1 MANGLFAGIM
11 TPEQAEA
18 ARQQRML
25 EQARAVAQLTPDQQS
40 SLLAIQS
47 GQRTGGLI
55 SDFMGFEPP
64 EIKKAREFQS
74 AVNRV
79 QTRLSPAELADPT
92 KVYTEMAKEASA
104 LGYVQE
110 AMQFATEAQKLSR
123 QDREFNLRERKVG
136 SEQTTITG
144 VRVFRRG
151 DGPLVVEEG
160 GQDVPYDPKKHGR
173 FETAQDRIAP
183 RGVQVKDII
192 GPGGMVIGREVI
204 DSNTGESIRKEYFP
218 GFGPNADGKT
228 SKDKSTPVDPASF
241 DPNVSSTTSTETTP
255 TAPVRSGR
263 GRRESN
269 RVSARPPREILRGT
283 NRIKNKAY
291 DEWMEQYG
299 ATHNPDGSPK

>member
-64 EIKKAREFQS
+64 EVKKAREFQG

-79 QTRLSPAELADPT
+79 KTRLSPDELADPT

-151 DGPLVVEEG
+151 DGPLLVEENG
-160 GQDVPYDPKKHGR
+160 RDVPYDAQKHGR
-173 FETAQDRIAP
+173 FETAADRAAP
-183 RGVQVKDII
+183 SSVKVENIY
-192 GPGGMVIGREVI
+192 GPGGMVIGREVL
-204 DSNTGESIRKEYFP
+204 DSRSGASIRKEYFP
-218 GFGPNADGKT
+218 GFGPNGKAVGADGKKT
-228 SKDKSTPVDPASF
+228 LTQEDVRSEIFGTKTDS
-241 DPNVSSTTSTETTP
+241 ETTP

-269 RVSARPPREILRGT
+269 RVSARPPEFIMRGT
-283 NRIKNKAY
+283 NRVKNKAY
-291 DEWMEQYG
+291 DKWMEQYG
-299 ATHNPDGSPK
+299 ATHNPDGTPK